1 MLRLAVELFLPVS
14 LDLSDR
20 DEELLSVVHVQGK
33 LIELTKHVPVG

>member
-20 DEELLSVVHVQGK
+20 DEELLSVVHVKWK
-33 LIELTKHVPVG
+33 LVELTKHVPVG